1 MRCRLPSRRSRKV
14 VQVEDNA
21 KKKRSFFHLALLRRS
36 LRYSRL
42 VQVEANTSPP
52 YLYISTNCIYL
63 SPKTSATSLNLILGF
78 EMMVSSSETL
88 IAGFAMMV
96 SNHEINFMVI
106 TGENAR
112 CPCPM
117 RPMSVGLSL
126 SSDAAEGCGSTK
138 TMAADKKKANLFLSP
153 RGLYYFC
160 GSYRD
165 AARLL
170 PLQRV
175 RFRAPWRDGGGGG
188 KSFLMVKKGKYVQG
202 NGCGCI

>member
-14 VQVEDNA
+14 
-21 KKKRSFFHLALLRRS
+21 
-36 LRYSRL
+36 

-52 YLYISTNCIYL
+52 YLYISTNCIYIPL
-63 SPKTSATSLNLILGF
+63 KLPPTSLNLISGF

-106 TGENAR
+106 TAENAR
-112 CPCPM
+112 RPCLM
-117 RPMSVGLSL
+117 RPMSVGQSL
-126 SSDAAEGCGSTK
+126 RSDAAEGCGRTK
-138 TMAADKKKANLFLSP
+138 TMAASMKTMAASTKSMATDKKTANIFLSP

-165 AARLL
+165 SARLL

-175 RFRAPWRDGGGGG
+175 RFRAPWRDDGGGGRP
-188 KSFLMVKKGKYVQG
+188 FLMVKKGKHVQG